1 MVDWG
6 DFDLHASA
14 GHLMTFVLQPLLA
27 MLASLTH
34 QELARQVVF
43 LRVENCVL
51 RSRLPTR
58 IGVTPCER
66 SRLLALGSDLRT
78 LLRGLVS
85 VVCYGIFLPLRRE
98 AKAAHL
104 THKQPAQ
111 RVGRPR
117 TAGDIPELL
126 MRLARENSWGY
137 TCILGE
143 LRKLGITHISRQT
156 VKVIL
161 KAQGI
166 VPVLERSG
174 GTWTEFIRTHSKSP
188 WQRGILTKTI
198 WTPKGLV
205 NLSVLAFLRIGTPD
219 CVSPQPLAV
228 LTLPG

>member
-156 VKVIL
+156 VKAIL
-161 KAQGI
+161 KAHGI
-166 VPVLERSG
+166 SPVPDRG
-174 GTWTEFIRTHSKSP
+174 GGKWTEFIRPHAATHWQYDFLSKP
-188 WQRGILTKTI
+188 I
-198 WTPKGLV
+198 WTLKGLV
-205 NLSVLAFLRIGTPD
+205 NLYKLVFLYIGPYRLRISSATRRPD
-219 CVSPQPLAV
+219 AV
-228 LTLPG
+228 